1 MIFKIGGLQSM
12 KWGEGKRES
21 GQGLVAKDIW
31 PRMS

>member
-1 MIFKIGGLQSM
+1 MIFNIGGLQSM
-12 KWGEGKRES
+12 KGGERES